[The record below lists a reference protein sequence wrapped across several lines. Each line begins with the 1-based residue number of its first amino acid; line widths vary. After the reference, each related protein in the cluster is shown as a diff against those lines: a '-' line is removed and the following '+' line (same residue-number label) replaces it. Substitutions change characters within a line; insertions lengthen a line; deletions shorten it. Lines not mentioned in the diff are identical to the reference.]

1 MSRPITLETVYKAH
15 HPWLSSWLQKRLGCH
30 AQAADIAQDAF
41 IKLLV
46 KPQHFSQLDDA
57 KAFITTIAKGLCI
70 DHWRR
75 KKIEQAWLESM
86 QQAADSVTLDEAEQ
100 RVIIDTLIVL
110 DEWLAKLP
118 KEVSHA
124 FIASQVQGFTYAEI
138 AQQLNL
144 SERTIKRYIAQALVH
159 CAKLAI

>member
-86 QQAADSVTLDEAEQ
+86 QQAVGINS
-100 RVIIDTLIVL
+100 
-110 DEWLAKLP
+110 
-118 KEVSHA
+118 
-124 FIASQVQGFTYAEI
+124 Y
-138 AQQLNL
+138 
-144 SERTIKRYIAQALVH
+144 
-159 CAKLAI
+159 